1 MKQITFL
8 ILLFSVLLSSCGK
21 YEEGPNISL
30 RTKRARLSGTWKM
43 NAEYVNGALISNNDK
58 LFTIEF
64 DKDNSFLLTEKSIQ
78 SGQTIMTNR
87 GNYEFIKKKEFLR
100 MNFYP
105 VNSNTANL
113 VVYYQEWEILKLYN
127 DEFVINYSP
136 SNSNNIV
143 RTEFRKL

>member
-58 LFTIEF
+58 LFSIEF

-87 GNYEFIKKKEFLR
+87 GNYEFIKNKEFLR

-136 SNSNNIV
+136 SNSNDIV
-143 RTEFRKL
+143 RAEFRKL